1 MPKTIRARAANNDNV
16 IPTANPAGHDTTFA
30 NQLKQLVTASVVYT
44 KDVILSAVTTDY
56 EPTTSQED
64 LELLNNVLD
73 LPPPDQTADKVDN
86 TPPVIFNDEI
96 NYVSE
101 NIQTE
106 FLTLRSDESVGWDLA
121 GSDAEKFDLVGNK
134 IKFREIPDYENPN
147 SSLGT
152 NIYSIRVR
160 ATDEN
165 GLIAIKILTIIVQD
179 RDDTLPPP
187 DPEPE
192 PEPEPEPDTNLTQ
205 NVDIFNNISNVN
217 NILDTITITSQ
228 EITQEVIERPDTPQI
243 ISDQDLKDLYNEL
256 VKGFLVKGP
265 LHLPH
270 ANVVNGLYKRIKE
283 SIDSIETEN
292 INLFLYRDIIDI
304 LFKTKNIF
312 IHNIGIEKQLKIMR
326 KKYKENLCT
335 VNELKQQLKELDPTG
350 EKGLGF
356 EGTLGIKLRK
366 FKPAI
371 YHQALFNLP
380 LAWYIYLHDSTDIVP
395 SLYYMTTQYVKQFST
410 KEESYNKLIQL
421 LDEKYLLEDDDL
433 DSTSSSSS
441 ANSSTSS
448 SSSSSD
454 TPPCADSST
463 SSSSDSENEVQPT
476 QQQDD
481 CACEDKVEYDDC
493 GNPIIETDD
502 CGNPIGENS
511 CGSDT
516 IDVSPE
522 NTNNSTSI
530 TTGGSAENSGVLGYF
545 YDEKLN
551 NAVFFISG
559 TFTLTQTKKTRSK
572 PKTERKRY
580 YPKRKTRK
588 APFAPF
594 GNPNNK
600 FKILNEDG
608 KYSFFL
614 DGYFKIVIKKKYSCV
629 GKRKTKKHYKFCSL
643 NQTFK
648 NY

>member
-1 MPKTIRARAANNDNV
+1 M
-16 IPTANPAGHDTTFA
+16 
-30 NQLKQLVTASVVYT
+30 
-44 KDVILSAVTTDY
+44 
-56 EPTTSQED
+56 
-64 LELLNNVLD
+64 
-73 LPPPDQTADKVDN
+73 
-86 TPPVIFNDEI
+86 
-96 NYVSE
+96 
-101 NIQTE
+101 
-106 FLTLRSDESVGWDLA
+106 
-121 GSDAEKFDLVGNK
+121 
-134 IKFREIPDYENPN
+134 
-147 SSLGT
+147 
-152 NIYSIRVR
+152 
-160 ATDEN
+160 
-165 GLIAIKILTIIVQD
+165 
-179 RDDTLPPP
+179 
-187 DPEPE
+187 
-192 PEPEPEPDTNLTQ
+192 
-205 NVDIFNNISNVN
+205 
-217 NILDTITITSQ
+217 
-228 EITQEVIERPDTPQI
+228 
-243 ISDQDLKDLYNEL
+243 
-256 VKGFLVKGP
+256 
-265 LHLPH
+265 PH

-283 SIDSIETEN
+283 AIDNVETEN

-395 SLYYMTTQYVKQFST
+395 SLYYMTTQYIKQFST
-410 KEESYNKLIQL
+410 KEQSYNKLIEL

-433 DSTSSSSS
+433 DNTSSSSHS
-441 ANSSTSS
+441 SS

-463 SSSSDSENEVQPT
+463 SSSSDSENETKVAQKD
-476 QQQDD
+476 DD
-481 CACEDKVEYDDC
+481 CSCEDKIEYDEC
-493 GNPIIETDD
+493 GNPVVETDD
-502 CGNPIGENS
+502 CGNPIGENT
-511 CGSDT
+511 CGTDT
-516 IDVSPE
+516 IDVSTDYPE
-522 NTNNSTSI
+522 SSTSI
-530 TTGGSAENSGVLGYF
+530 TTGGSAEESGVLGYF

-551 NAVFFISG
+551 NAIFFISG
-559 TFTLTQTKKTRSK
+559 TFTLTQTKKTRAR

-588 APFAPF
+588 VPFAPF

-608 KYSFFL
+608 KFSFFL
-614 DGYFKIVIKKKYSCV
+614 DGYFKIVLKKKYSCV
-629 GKRKTKKHYKFCSL
+629 SKRKTKKHYKFCSL